1 MSEFIKSKNDR
12 NLAWAL
18 LRRTLKLGH
27 RLRYWYPVLEILAP
41 VYWCYHIKCTIHF
54 KRTIKWIVLQ
64 WILNLIFVLKMF
76 KVWERREKGETIFQ
90 GDGGTI
96 SQHQL
101 LGKPNGVAGLQ
112 HREKRLRNKW
122 YVVLRYN
129 ISASCFCFTYFEIIS
144 YIGF

>member
-1 MSEFIKSKNDR
+1 
-12 NLAWAL
+12 
-18 LRRTLKLGH
+18 
-27 RLRYWYPVLEILAP
+27 
-41 VYWCYHIKCTIHF
+41 
-54 KRTIKWIVLQ
+54 
-64 WILNLIFVLKMF
+64 MF